1 MKYVYLPYQ
10 NNIIIKKCLLIL
22 DKVPSH
28 CSEVTLDF
36 MNKNQIKRLFI
47 PGGLT
52 RKWQKLDIVINKPF
66 KDCLKKWYTQ
76 YQLENAGN
84 TITNKQTK
92 IERKK

>member
-1 MKYVYLPYQ
+1 
-10 NNIIIKKCLLIL
+10 
-22 DKVPSH
+22 
-28 CSEVTLDF
+28 

-52 RKWQKLDIVINKPF
+52 WKLQPLNIAINKPF
-66 KDCLKKWYTQ
+66 KYCLKKCYTQ